1 MSSDPYNNNS
11 DVKNHETL
19 IKTDKDSETE
29 SPHIVKEKA
38 VWRALFANIGIA
50 AIKLVCWYIS
60 KSSAMLSESIH
71 SAADGFNSIC
81 LIVGL
86 RRGSKPADKFHPFG
100 YGLEAN
106 IWAIFACIFML
117 LGTVISLYKG
127 GTKLFIT
134 HHSELQLLNNYS
146 LIAMTLTGSIL
157 FELWAVASASNAVIS
172 EAEIKAKSPIDAF
185 LKSIQH
191 INQIK
196 SPTTKFVWYEDTAAL
211 AGVIV
216 AFTALTIAKFFM
228 EKQFAYIPDAIAS
241 IIIGFML
248 LGLAFYLLRYN
259 VNFLTGTSAKPD
271 IEENIK
277 HIAETTTGVS
287 HVLDLKTMDMGS
299 SGLII
304 NMGIEV
310 DPEIQVKEAD
320 DIADKLELKL
330 KERIKNVSHITIE
343 VQASDAEDDW
353 QDKFKKLI
361 DEGKDIEVL
370 TPKEAKM
377 LSKFFDFTN
386 TVVDEIMV
394 PRTDVKFIDTEADI
408 NELIDVINASGHTRI
423 PVYEENIDNII
434 GIVNAKDVLKALK
447 NTTDKN
453 SIKIKDLVRE
463 ITIVPEN
470 KSISSMLNEFNLNKS
485 QIAAVVDE
493 HGGVAGIVTV
503 EDVLEEI
510 VGEIWDEYDVQIPQ
524 VIRIDEK
531 TISVYSKMDIV
542 DLNERFGLDIPT
554 EDFQT
559 IGGYIFGLLGR
570 EPEIGD
576 EVEANDILMKVEN
589 MEGHK
594 IVRAILHKEDG
605 FVDQFSVEEE

>member
-1 MSSDPYNNNS
+1 MASDPYSNP
-11 DVKNHETL
+11 DPVNHETI
-19 IKTDKDSETE
+19 IKTEKDLDTE
-29 SPHIVKEKA
+29 SPHIIKEKA
-38 VWRALFANIGIA
+38 IWRALFANIGIA
-50 AIKLVCWYIS
+50 GIKLVCWYVS
-60 KSSAMLSESIH
+60 KSSAMLSEAIH
-71 SAADGFNSIC
+71 SAADSFNSIC
-81 LIVGL
+81 LIIGL
-86 RRGSKPADKFHPFG
+86 RRGSKPADRFHPFG

-106 IWAIFACIFML
+106 VWAIFASIFL
-117 LGTVISLYKG
+117 LVGTAVSLYKG
-127 GTKLFIT
+127 WSKLFVT
-134 HHSELQLLNNYS
+134 HHSEIQLLQNYN
-146 LIAMTLTGSIL
+146 LIAVTLLGSIL
-157 FELWAVASASNAVIS
+157 FEMWAVASASRAVIF
-172 EAEIKAKSPIDAF
+172 EAEIAAKNPLDAF
-185 LKSIQH
+185 LKSIRH
-191 INQIK
+191 INNIK

-211 AGVIV
+211 AGVLV
-216 AFTALTIAKFFM
+216 ALTALTVAKFAM
-228 EKQFAYIPDAIAS
+228 TQEFAYIPDAIAS
-241 IIIGFML
+241 VIIGFML
-248 LGLAFYLLRYN
+248 LGLAIYLLRYN
-259 VNFLTGTSAKPD
+259 VNFVTGTSAKPD
-271 IEENIK
+271 IEESIK

-330 KERIKNVSHITIE
+330 KEKIKNVSHITIE

-361 DEGKDIEVL
+361 EEGKDIEIL
-370 TPKEAKM
+370 TSKEAKM

-386 TVVDEIMV
+386 TVVYEIMI
-394 PRTDVKFIDTEADI
+394 PRTDVKFIDTEATIDELMDI
-408 NELIDVINASGHTRI
+408 IISSGHTRI

-434 GIVNAKDVLKALK
+434 GIVNAKDVLKAIK
-447 NTTDKN
+447 NTEDKN
-453 SIKIKDLVRE
+453 LIQIKDLVRE

-510 VGEIWDEYDVQIPQ
+510 VGEIWDEYDVQIAEI
-524 VIRIDEK
+524 IRIDDK
-531 TISVYSKMDIV
+531 TISVYTKMDIV
-542 DLNERFGLDIPT
+542 DLNERFGLDLPT

-576 EVEANDILMKVEN
+576 EVEASDIKMKVEN

-594 IVRAILHKEDG
+594 IVRAILFKEDG
-605 FVDQFSVEEE
+605 FVDRLAAEE

>member
-1 MSSDPYNNNS
+1 MSSDPYNKNTEP
-11 DVKNHETL
+11 VNHETI
-19 IKTDKDSETE
+19 IKTEKDSEIE
-29 SPHIVKEKA
+29 STHIIKEKA

-50 AIKLVCWYIS
+50 VIKFVCWYIS

-71 SAADGFNSIC
+71 SAADGINSIC
-81 LIVGL
+81 LLVGL
-86 RRGSKPADKFHPFG
+86 KRGSRPADRFHPFG

-106 IWAIFACIFML
+106 VWAIFASIFML
-117 LGTVISLYKG
+117 VGTAISLYKG

-134 HHSELQLLNNYS
+134 HHSEMQLLNNYH
-146 LIAMTLTGSIL
+146 LIAITLIGSIL
-157 FELWAVASASNAVIS
+157 FELWAVASASRAVIS
-172 EAEIKAKSPIDAF
+172 EAEIKVKSPVEAF
-185 LKSIQH
+185 LKSIKY

-216 AFTALTIAKFFM
+216 ALIALTIAKFGI
-228 EKQFAYIPDAIAS
+228 EEQFAYIPDAIAS

-271 IEENIK
+271 IEANIK
-277 HIAETTTGVS
+277 HIAEMTTGVS

-330 KERIKNVSHITIE
+330 KEKIKNVSHITIE

-353 QDKFKKLI
+353 QDKFTKLI
-361 DEGKDIEVL
+361 EEGKNIELL

-386 TVVDEIMV
+386 TVVYEIMI
-394 PRTDVKFIDTEADI
+394 PRTDVKFIDAEATVD
-408 NELIDVINASGHTRI
+408 ELIDVINSSGHTRI

-434 GIVNAKDVLKALK
+434 GIVNAKDVLKAIK
-447 NTTDKN
+447 NCEDN
-453 SIKIKDLVRE
+453 NMIKIKDLVRE

-510 VGEIWDEYDVQIPQ
+510 VGEIWDEYDVQIPEI
-524 VIRIDEK
+524 IRIDDK
-531 TISVYSKMDIV
+531 TISVYSKMDIY
-542 DLNERFGLDIPT
+542 DLNERFGLDLPT

-576 EVEANDILMKVEN
+576 EVEANDIKMKVEN

-594 IVRAILHKEDG
+594 IVRAILYKEDG
-605 FVDQFSVEEE
+605 FIDQFASEE

>member
-1 MSSDPYNNNS
+1 MSSDPYNKNTEP
-11 DVKNHETL
+11 VNHETI
-19 IKTDKDSETE
+19 IKTEKDSISE
-29 SPHIVKEKA
+29 STHIIKEKA

-50 AIKLVCWYIS
+50 VIKFVCWYIS

-71 SAADGFNSIC
+71 SAADGINSIC
-81 LIVGL
+81 LLVGL
-86 RRGSKPADKFHPFG
+86 KRGSRPADRFHPFG

-106 IWAIFACIFML
+106 VWAIFASIFML
-117 LGTVISLYKG
+117 VGTAISLYKG

-134 HHSELQLLNNYS
+134 HHSEMQLLNNYH
-146 LIAMTLTGSIL
+146 LIAITLIGSIL
-157 FELWAVASASNAVIS
+157 FELWAVASASRAVIS
-172 EAEIKAKSPIDAF
+172 EAEIKVKSPVEAF
-185 LKSIQH
+185 LKSIKY

-216 AFTALTIAKFFM
+216 ALIALTIAKFGI
-228 EKQFAYIPDAIAS
+228 EEQFAYIPDAIAS

-271 IEENIK
+271 IEANIK
-277 HIAETTTGVS
+277 HIAEMTTGVS

-330 KERIKNVSHITIE
+330 KEKIKNVSHITIE

-353 QDKFKKLI
+353 QDKFTKLI
-361 DEGKDIEVL
+361 EEGKNIELL

-386 TVVDEIMV
+386 TVVYEIMI
-394 PRTDVKFIDTEADI
+394 PRTDVKFIDVEATVD
-408 NELIDVINASGHTRI
+408 ELIDIINSSGHTRI

-434 GIVNAKDVLKALK
+434 GIVNAKDVLKAIK
-447 NTTDKN
+447 NCEDN
-453 SIKIKDLVRE
+453 NMIKIKDLVRE

-510 VGEIWDEYDVQIPQ
+510 VGEIWDEYDVQIPEI
-524 VIRIDEK
+524 IRIDDK
-531 TISVYSKMDIV
+531 TISVYSKMDIY
-542 DLNERFGLDIPT
+542 DLNERFGLDLPT

-576 EVEANDILMKVEN
+576 EVEANDIKMKVEN

-594 IVRAILHKEDG
+594 IVRAILYKEDG
-605 FVDQFSVEEE
+605 FIDQFASEE

>member
-1 MSSDPYNNNS
+1 MSSDPYNKNTEP
-11 DVKNHETL
+11 VNHETI
-19 IKTDKDSETE
+19 IKTEKDSEIE
-29 SPHIVKEKA
+29 SPHIIKEKA

-50 AIKLVCWYIS
+50 IIKLACWYVS

-71 SAADGFNSIC
+71 SAADGINSIC
-81 LIVGL
+81 LLVGL
-86 RRGSKPADKFHPFG
+86 KRGSKPADRFHPFG

-106 IWAIFACIFML
+106 VWAIFASIFML
-117 LGTVISLYKG
+117 VGTAISLYKG

-134 HHSELQLLNNYS
+134 HHSEMQLLNNYH
-146 LIAMTLTGSIL
+146 LIAITLIGSIL
-157 FELWAVASASNAVIS
+157 FEMWAVTSASKAVMS
-172 EAEIKAKSPIDAF
+172 EAEIVAKSPIDAF
-185 LKSIQH
+185 LKSIKY

-216 AFTALTIAKFFM
+216 ALVALTIAKFGT
-228 EKQFAYIPDAIAS
+228 EAQFAYIPDAIAS

-271 IEENIK
+271 IEANIK
-277 HIAETTTGVS
+277 HIAEMTTGVS

-330 KERIKNVSHITIE
+330 KEKIKNVSHITIE

-361 DEGKDIEVL
+361 EEGKDIEVL
-370 TPKEAKM
+370 TSKEAKM

-386 TVVDEIMV
+386 TVVYEIMI
-394 PRTDVKFIDTEADI
+394 PRTDVKFIDVEATVD
-408 NELIDVINASGHTRI
+408 ELIDIINSSGHTRI

-434 GIVNAKDVLKALK
+434 GIVNAKDVLKAIK
-447 NTTDKN
+447 NCEDN
-453 SIKIKDLVRE
+453 NMIQIKDLVRE

-510 VGEIWDEYDVQIPQ
+510 VGEIWDEYDVQIPEI
-524 VIRIDEK
+524 IRIDDK
-531 TISVYSKMDIV
+531 TISVYSKMDIY
-542 DLNERFGLDIPT
+542 DLNERFGIDLPT

-576 EVEANDILMKVEN
+576 EVEANDIKMKVEN

-594 IVRAILHKEDG
+594 IVRAILYKEDG
-605 FVDQFSVEEE
+605 FVDQFASEE

>member
-1 MSSDPYNNNS
+1 MLSDPYNT
-11 DVKNHETL
+11 DTTYHETI
-19 IKTDKDSETE
+19 IKSEKHTE
-29 SPHIVKEKA
+29 QQPSPSIEEKA
-38 VWRALFANIGIA
+38 IWRALFANIGIA
-50 AIKLVCWYIS
+50 LIKLFCWFIS

-71 SAADGFNSIC
+71 SAADSINSIC
-81 LIVGL
+81 LLVGL
-86 RRGSKPADKFHPFG
+86 KRGSKPADRFHPFG

-106 IWAIFACIFML
+106 VWAIFASIFML
-117 LGTVISLYKG
+117 VGTVISLYKG

-134 HHSELQLLNNYS
+134 HYNEIALLENYHIIALT
-146 LIAMTLTGSIL
+146 LIISIF
-157 FELWAVASASNAVIS
+157 FEMWAVSSASKAVVA
-172 EAEIKAKSPIDAF
+172 EAEIETNGRLDTF
-185 LKSIQH
+185 LKSTKYIS
-191 INQIK
+191 QIK
-196 SPTTKFVWYEDTAAL
+196 SPTTKFVWYEDTVAL
-211 AGVIV
+211 SGVLV
-216 AFTALTIAKFFM
+216 AFLSLTIAKFLLNP
-228 EKQFAYIPDAIAS
+228 QYAYIPDAIAS
-241 IIIGFML
+241 ITIGFML
-248 LGLAFYLLRYN
+248 LGLAVYLLHYN
-259 VNFLTGTSAKPD
+259 MNFVTGTAAKPD

-277 HIAETTTGVS
+277 HIAENTTGVS

-330 KERIKNVSHITIE
+330 KEKIKNVSHITIE
-343 VQASDAEDDW
+343 VQANDAEDDW
-353 QDKFKKLI
+353 QEKFKKLI
-361 DEGKDIEVL
+361 EEGKDIEVL

-386 TVVDEIMV
+386 TVVHEIMI
-394 PRTDVKFIDTEADI
+394 PRTDVKFIDTKATVD
-408 NELIDVINASGHTRI
+408 ELMNLIISSGHTRI
-423 PVYEENIDNII
+423 PVYEENIDNVI
-434 GIVNAKDVLKALK
+434 GIINAKDVLKTLK
-447 NTTDKN
+447 NNDDKD
-453 SIKIKDLVRE
+453 SIQIKELVRE

-510 VGEIWDEYDVQIPQ
+510 VGEIWDEYDIQIPQ
-524 VIRIDEK
+524 IIRIDDN
-531 TISVYSKMDIV
+531 TISVYSKMDIY
-542 DLNERFGLDIPT
+542 DLNEKFGLDLPT

-576 EVEANDILMKVEN
+576 EIENNEIKMKVES
-589 MEGHK
+589 MDGHK
-594 IVRAILHKEDG
+594 IVRAILYKEDG
-605 FVDQFSVEEE
+605 FVDQTPPEE

>member
-1 MSSDPYNNNS
+1 MASDPYNTYTT
-11 DVKNHETL
+11 NHETI
-19 IKTDKDSETE
+19 IKTEREQEQQSSYEIE
-29 SPHIVKEKA
+29 EKA
-38 VWRALFANIGIA
+38 IWRALFANIGIA
-50 AIKLVCWYIS
+50 GIKLFCWFIS

-71 SAADGFNSIC
+71 SAADSINSIC
-81 LIVGL
+81 LLVGL
-86 RRGSKPADKFHPFG
+86 KRGSKPADRFHPFG

-106 IWAIFACIFML
+106 VWAIFASIFML
-117 LGTVISLYKG
+117 VGTAISLYKG

-134 HHSELQLLNNYS
+134 HHNEAELLENYYIIAIT
-146 LIAMTLTGSIL
+146 LIGSIL
-157 FELWAVASASNAVIS
+157 FEMWAVSSASRAVVA
-172 EAEIKAKSPIDAF
+172 EAEVQTNGRIDTF
-185 LKSIQH
+185 LKSIKY

-211 AGVIV
+211 SGVLV
-216 AFTALTIAKFFM
+216 AFLSLTIAKFLLNPIY
-228 EKQFAYIPDAIAS
+228 AYIPDAIAS
-241 IIIGFML
+241 ITIGFML
-248 LGLAFYLLRYN
+248 LGLAIYLLHYN
-259 VNFLTGTSAKPD
+259 MNFVTGTSAKPD

-277 HIAETTTGVS
+277 HIAENTTGVS

-330 KERIKNVSHITIE
+330 KEKIKNVSHITIE

-353 QDKFKKLI
+353 QEKFKKLI
-361 DEGKDIEVL
+361 EEGKTIEVL
-370 TPKEAKM
+370 NSKEAKM

-386 TVVDEIMV
+386 TVVYEIMI
-394 PRTDVKFIDTEADI
+394 PRTDVKFIATEATVD
-408 NELIDVINASGHTRI
+408 ELTDLIISSGHTRI
-423 PVYEENIDNII
+423 PVYEENIDNVI
-434 GIVNAKDVLKALK
+434 GIINAKDVLKALK
-447 NTTDKN
+447 NNEDKT
-453 SIKIKDLVRE
+453 SIQIKELVRE

-493 HGGVAGIVTV
+493 HGGIAGIVTV

-510 VGEIWDEYDVQIPQ
+510 VGEIWDEYDVQIPE
-524 VIRIDEK
+524 IIKIDDN
-531 TISVYSKMDIV
+531 TISVYSKMDIY
-542 DLNERFGLDIPT
+542 DLNEKFGLDLPT

-576 EVEANDILMKVEN
+576 EIEANDIKMRVEN
-589 MEGHK
+589 MDGHK
-594 IVRAILHKEDG
+594 IVRAILYKEDG
-605 FVDQFSVEEE
+605 FVDQTPPEE

>member
-1 MSSDPYNNNS
+1 MSSDPYNKNTEP
-11 DVKNHETL
+11 VNHETI
-19 IKTDKDSETE
+19 IKTEKDSISE
-29 SPHIVKEKA
+29 STHIIKEKA

-50 AIKLVCWYIS
+50 VIKFVCWYIS

-71 SAADGFNSIC
+71 SAADGINSIC
-81 LIVGL
+81 LLVGL
-86 RRGSKPADKFHPFG
+86 KRGSRPADRFHPFG

-106 IWAIFACIFML
+106 VWAIFASIFML
-117 LGTVISLYKG
+117 VGTAISLYKG

-134 HHSELQLLNNYS
+134 HHSEMQLLNNYH
-146 LIAMTLTGSIL
+146 LIAITLIGSIL
-157 FELWAVASASNAVIS
+157 FELWAVASASRAVIS
-172 EAEIKAKSPIDAF
+172 EAEIKVKSPVEAF
-185 LKSIQH
+185 LKSIKY

-216 AFTALTIAKFFM
+216 ALIALTIAKFGI
-228 EKQFAYIPDAIAS
+228 EEQFAYIPDAIAS

-271 IEENIK
+271 IEANIK
-277 HIAETTTGVS
+277 HIAEMTTGVS

-330 KERIKNVSHITIE
+330 KEKIKNVSHITIE

-353 QDKFKKLI
+353 QDKFTKLI
-361 DEGKDIEVL
+361 EEGKNIELL

-386 TVVDEIMV
+386 TVVYEIMI
-394 PRTDVKFIDTEADI
+394 PRTDVKFIDAEATVD
-408 NELIDVINASGHTRI
+408 ELIDVINSSGHTRI

-434 GIVNAKDVLKALK
+434 GIVNAKDVLKAIK
-447 NTTDKN
+447 NCEDN
-453 SIKIKDLVRE
+453 NMIKIKDLVRE

-510 VGEIWDEYDVQIPQ
+510 VGEIWDEYDVQIPEI
-524 VIRIDEK
+524 IRIDDK
-531 TISVYSKMDIV
+531 TISVYSKMDIY
-542 DLNERFGLDIPT
+542 DLNERFGLDLPT

-576 EVEANDILMKVEN
+576 EVEANDIKMKVEN

-594 IVRAILHKEDG
+594 IVRAILYKEDG
-605 FVDQFSVEEE
+605 FIDQFASEE

>member
-1 MSSDPYNNNS
+1 MSSDPYNKNTEP
-11 DVKNHETL
+11 VNHETI
-19 IKTDKDSETE
+19 IKTEKDSEVE
-29 SPHIVKEKA
+29 SPHIIKEKA
-38 VWRALFANIGIA
+38 IWRALFANIGIA
-50 AIKLVCWYIS
+50 GIKLGCWYVS
-60 KSSAMLSESIH
+60 KSSAMLSEAIH
-71 SAADGFNSIC
+71 SAADGFNSVC
-81 LIVGL
+81 LLVGL
-86 RRGSKPADKFHPFG
+86 KRGSKPADRFHPFG

-106 IWAIFACIFML
+106 VWAIFASIFML
-117 LGTVISLYKG
+117 AGTAVSLYKG
-127 GTKLFIT
+127 WSKLFIT
-134 HHSELQLLNNYS
+134 HHSEIQLLNNYP
-146 LIAMTLTGSIL
+146 LMAITLTGSIL
-157 FELWAVASASNAVIS
+157 FELWAVLSASNAVIS
-172 EAEIKAKSPIDAF
+172 EAEITADGPVDVFIKST
-185 LKSIQH
+185 KC

-211 AGVIV
+211 TGAIV
-216 AFTALTIAKFFM
+216 ALIALTIAKFYT
-228 EKQFAYIPDAIAS
+228 EAQFSYIPDAIAS

-271 IEENIK
+271 IEANIK
-277 HIAETTTGVS
+277 HIAEMTTGVS

-330 KERIKNVSHITIE
+330 KEKIKNVSHITIE

-361 DEGKDIEVL
+361 EDGKKIEIL

-386 TVVDEIMV
+386 TVVDEIMI
-394 PRTDVKFIDTEADI
+394 PRTDVKFIDTEATVD
-408 NELIDVINASGHTRI
+408 ELMDVIISSGHTRI

-434 GIVNAKDVLKALK
+434 GIINAKDVLKAIK
-447 NTTDKN
+447 NCEDKN
-453 SIKIKDLVRE
+453 LIQIKDLVRE

-510 VGEIWDEYDVQIPQ
+510 VGEIWDEYDVQIPE
-524 VIRIDEK
+524 ITRIDDK
-531 TISVYSKMDIV
+531 TISVYSKMDIY
-542 DLNERFGLDIPT
+542 DLNERFGLDLPT

-576 EVEANDILMKVEN
+576 EVEANDIKMKVEN
-589 MEGHK
+589 MDGHK
-594 IVRAILHKEDG
+594 IVRAILYKEDG
-605 FVDQFSVEEE
+605 LVDQFSMEE

>member
-1 MSSDPYNNNS
+1 MSSDPYNKNTEP
-11 DVKNHETL
+11 VNHETI
-19 IKTDKDSETE
+19 IKIEKDSEIE
-29 SPHIVKEKA
+29 SPHIIKEKA

-50 AIKLVCWYIS
+50 VIKLACWYVS

-71 SAADGFNSIC
+71 SAADGINSIC
-81 LIVGL
+81 LLVGL
-86 RRGSKPADKFHPFG
+86 KRGSKPADRFHPFG

-106 IWAIFACIFML
+106 VWAIFASIFML
-117 LGTVISLYKG
+117 VGTAISLYKG
-127 GTKLFIT
+127 GTKLFVT
-134 HHSELQLLNNYS
+134 HHNEMQLLNNYH
-146 LIAMTLTGSIL
+146 LIAITLIGSIL
-157 FELWAVASASNAVIS
+157 FEMWAVASASRAVIS
-172 EAEIKAKSPIDAF
+172 EAEIIAKNPIDAF
-185 LKSIQH
+185 LKSIKY

-196 SPTTKFVWYEDTAAL
+196 SPTTKFVWYEDIAAL
-211 AGVIV
+211 AGVVIALV
-216 AFTALTIAKFFM
+216 ALTIAKYVTA
-228 EKQFAYIPDAIAS
+228 EHFAYIPDAIAS

-271 IEENIK
+271 IEANIK
-277 HIAETTTGVS
+277 HIAEMTTGVS

-353 QDKFKKLI
+353 QDKFKKI
-361 DEGKDIEVL
+361 IEEGKNIEVL
-370 TPKEAKM
+370 TAKEAKM

-386 TVVDEIMV
+386 TVVYEIMI
-394 PRTDVKFIDTEADI
+394 PRTDVKFIDAEADI
-408 NELIDVINASGHTRI
+408 DELIDIINSSGHTRI
-423 PVYEENIDNII
+423 PVYEDNIDNIT
-434 GIVNAKDVLKALK
+434 GIVNAKDVLKAIK
-447 NTTDKN
+447 NCEDKN
-453 SIKIKDLVRE
+453 LIKIKDLVRE

-510 VGEIWDEYDVQIPQ
+510 VGEIWDEYDVQIPE
-524 VIRIDEK
+524 IIKIDDK
-531 TISVYSKMDIV
+531 TISVYSKMDIY
-542 DLNERFGLDIPT
+542 DLNERFGLDLPT

-576 EVEANDILMKVEN
+576 EVEANDIKMKVEN

-594 IVRAILHKEDG
+594 IVRAILYKEDG
-605 FVDQFSVEEE
+605 FIDQFASEE

>member
-1 MSSDPYNNNS
+1 MSSDSYNKNTEP
-11 DVKNHETL
+11 VNHETI
-19 IKTDKDSETE
+19 IKTEKDSEIE
-29 SPHIVKEKA
+29 SPHIIKEKA

-50 AIKLVCWYIS
+50 GIKLACWYVS

-71 SAADGFNSIC
+71 SAADGINSIC
-81 LIVGL
+81 LLVGL
-86 RRGSKPADKFHPFG
+86 KRGSKPADRFHPFG

-106 IWAIFACIFML
+106 VWAIFASIFML
-117 LGTVISLYKG
+117 LGTAISLYKG

-134 HHSELQLLNNYS
+134 HHSEIQLLDNYH
-146 LIAMTLTGSIL
+146 LIAITLIGSIF
-157 FELWAVASASNAVIS
+157 FEMWAVSSASRAVIS
-172 EAEIKAKSPIDAF
+172 EAEIKVKSPVEAF
-185 LKSIQH
+185 LKSIKY

-196 SPTTKFVWYEDTAAL
+196 SPTTKFVWYEDIAAL

-216 AFTALTIAKFFM
+216 ALAALTIAKYGI
-228 EKQFAYIPDAIAS
+228 EEQYAYIPDAIAS
-241 IIIGFML
+241 IIIGLML

-271 IEENIK
+271 IEANIK
-277 HIAETTTGVS
+277 HIAEMTTGVS

-330 KERIKNVSHITIE
+330 KEKIKNVSHITIE
-343 VQASDAEDDW
+343 VQANDAEDDW
-353 QDKFKKLI
+353 QDKFVKLI
-361 DEGKDIEVL
+361 EEGKKIELL

-386 TVVDEIMV
+386 TVVDEIMI
-394 PRTDVKFIDTEADI
+394 PRTDVKFIDVEATVDD
-408 NELIDVINASGHTRI
+408 LIDVINSSGHTRI

-434 GIVNAKDVLKALK
+434 GIVNAKDVLKAIK
-447 NTTDKN
+447 NCEDN
-453 SIKIKDLVRE
+453 NMIKIKDLVRE

-510 VGEIWDEYDVQIPQ
+510 VGEIWDEYDVQIPE
-524 VIRIDEK
+524 IIKIDDK
-531 TISVYSKMDIV
+531 TISVYSKMDIY
-542 DLNERFGLDIPT
+542 DLNERFGLDLPT

-576 EVEANDILMKVEN
+576 EVEANDIKMKVEN

-594 IVRAILHKEDG
+594 IVRAILCKDDG
-605 FVDQFSVEEE
+605 FVDQFAMEE